1 VLVILDAVPAEDAQS
16 FTQRRNQTIRS
27 FFRSVRR
34 AQSML
39 SAICRRSCGLGVEP
53 EDFVEHPL
61 IAFSLGRRDAEAAI
75 SREETLENAR
85 AIVAATD
92 LPVSADLEDGFG
104 YRPEDAAETIRRAAE
119 IGLVGGSIEDT
130 TADPVRP
137 LHELGRKSRV
147 VLRDE
152 GALAVDG
159 PNLRLRLFRL
169 SRGDRHTLWL
179 RTGS

>member
-1 VLVILDAVPAEDAQS
+1 MTSRKVFPMHVDQIAKATAFRALHERQGTFVIPNPWDAGTARILAALGFEALA
-16 FTQRRNQTIRS
+16 TT
-27 FFRSVRR
+27 
-34 AQSML
+34 
-39 SAICRRSCGLGVEP
+39 SAGL
-53 EDFVEHPL
+53 
-61 IAFSLGRRDAEAAI
+61 AFSLGRRDAEAAI